1 MQPPAG
7 APSPPPPRPLR
18 PPRGGV
24 SFPPASRGLTLRPPR
39 PPRSVAGTGGLA
51 GAGPHDA
58 GVLPGGGLL
67 GAGQGHPRAG
77 PPGAAGRAPAARDG
91 SAAPA
96 SNQPQVRGRARRS
109 PRHPAPREREGGLP
123 PHLGPHLG
131 GGPRPSLH
139 RGSWSSVKGSA
150 ASRSCRTGAPGRP
163 RRSPR
168 HPPPRDG
175 GGRADS
181 RHTSRR
187 GAGRGGPQGVLQL
200 LLGGLVHELLVVC
213 HDGLGHRLADGVDLG
228 ARDEN
233 LPGRGMADSRH
244 TTSGVVP
251 VSLHRGSLSSVGLRS
266 D

>member
-18 PPRGGV
+18 SPRGGV

-91 SAAPA
+91 SPAPA
-96 SNQPQVRGRARRS
+96 SNQPKVRGRRHRRS

-244 TTSGVVP
+244 TSRAWSPSACTAGP
-251 VSLHRGSLSSVGLRS
+251 
-266 D
+266 